1 MNEKQMEL
9 ISALSECQNGI
20 GFAQGVLMSIRTQAA
35 QDASD
40 MLGGISEWL
49 NTTVENLIQKAG
61 ERDGKV

>member
-49 NTTVENLIQKAG
+49 ETTVNDLIQKAG
-61 ERDGKV
+61 EQE